1 MPQFAQEE
9 FILLIDDDTVANF
22 LHKSMIKGLD
32 LGYEVYTC
40 VNGQQGLDFLEACFS
55 EQKVPRLILVDI
67 NMPVMDGFGFLE
79 IYKDRNYHQLYETV
93 VAVLTT
99 STNPRDL
106 ARIEALGIECCL
118 TKPLTKNHIP
128 ALLENCSEPTKG
140 ISGSVE

>member
-1 MPQFAQEE
+1 MSHFAQEE

-40 VNGQQGLDFLEACFS
+40 VNGQQGIDFLEES
-55 EQKVPRLILVDI
+55 LREQRVPRLILVDI

-79 IYKDRNYHQLYETV
+79 IYRDRNYHELYETV

-106 ARIEALGIECCL
+106 ASIQELGIASCL

-128 ALLENCSEPTKG
+128 ALLQGC
-140 ISGSVE
+140 